1 MPALVDNPAMRY
13 RTLGRTG
20 LLVSEIGLGCEG
32 FNELPPEE
40 ARALLRKAI
49 EGGVNFIDM
58 YSPNPEMH
66 RAIAPV
72 LREHPEVIVQAHLCT
87 VWKDGQYKAAR
98 DLQEVM
104 EGFDCYFRDFG
115 VAYFPIGM
123 IHYVDSLATWETI
136 VTNGILDYA
145 VKLKREGRIGA
156 IGLSSHNPE
165 AALAALRSGLIDVLM
180 FSINPCYDLMPPSE
194 DVEDLFDH
202 AKYEGDLL
210 NLDPKRESLYEA
222 CAREGIGIDVMKAF
236 GGGELLS
243 DKSPAG
249 VALTPAQCIAYALDR
264 PGVASI
270 MCGVH
275 SEKELLDSLAF
286 EDATEEKKDYASA
299 LRSFP
304 RLNWRGRC
312 MYCGHCAPC
321 PKGIKVAEVT
331 RFLNLAKAEG
341 GLPETVREH
350 YLSLEHLAGECISCG
365 MCAKRCPFGV
375 DAPGNMKEALALFG
389 K

>member
-1 MPALVDNPAMRY
+1 MRY

-32 FNELPPEE
+32 FNELPEE
-40 ARALLRKAI
+40 EGRALLRKAI
-49 EGGVNFIDM
+49 EAGVNFIDM

-66 RAIAPV
+66 KAIAPV
-72 LREHPEVIVQAHLCT
+72 LKEHPEVIVQAHLCT
-87 VWKDGQYKAAR
+87 AWKDGQYKATR
-98 DLQEVM
+98 DLNEVKA
-104 EGFDCYFRDFG
+104 GFEAYLEHFG
-115 VAYFPIGM
+115 VPSFPIGM
-123 IHYVDSLATWETI
+123 IHYVDSLATWAEI
-136 VTNGILDYA
+136 EKGGILDYA
-145 VKLKREGRIGA
+145 MELKHKETIGA

-165 AALAALRSGLIDVLM
+165 VALAAIRTGIVDVLM
-180 FSINPCYDLMPPSE
+180 FSVNPCYDLMPPSE
-194 DVEDLFDH
+194 DVDDLFDH
-202 AKYEGDLL
+202 SKYEEGFL
-210 NLDPKRESLYEA
+210 NLDPERESLYEE
-222 CAREGIGIDVMKAF
+222 CARRGVGIDVMKAF

-264 PGVASI
+264 PAVASI
-270 MCGVH
+270 MSGVH
-275 SEKELLDSLAF
+275 SEKELMDSLAY
-286 EDATEEKKDYASA
+286 EEASEGERDYATA
-299 LRSFP
+299 LRAFP
-304 RLNWRGRC
+304 RLSWKGRC

-350 YLSLEHLAGECISCG
+350 YLSLKHHAGECIGCG
-365 MCAKRCPFGV
+365 ACAKRCPFGV
-375 DAPGNMKEALALFG
+375 DAPGNMKEALSLFG